1 MQDTIA
7 LSSGEAELKA
17 TCKGLTE
24 ALGLREMVEFLFKR
38 SCHLTHATDA
48 SACVGMLRR
57 AGAGRVK
64 HLTVRQLWRQE
75 VFRREDSCTKKIPR
89 AENPADLM
97 CSIQNRDGLTQ
108 KLATLGFNTTH

>member
-1 MQDTIA
+1 MQDSIA

-24 ALGLREMVEFLFKR
+24 ALGLREILQFLYSRPCDLNHF
-38 SCHLTHATDA
+38 TDA

-75 VFRREDSCTKKIPR
+75 VFRRENTCTNKVPR
-89 AENPADLM
+89 ADNPADLL
-97 CSIQNRDGLTQ
+97 CSSQNGDGLTQ
-108 KLATLGFNTTH
+108 KLESLGFTTDQ